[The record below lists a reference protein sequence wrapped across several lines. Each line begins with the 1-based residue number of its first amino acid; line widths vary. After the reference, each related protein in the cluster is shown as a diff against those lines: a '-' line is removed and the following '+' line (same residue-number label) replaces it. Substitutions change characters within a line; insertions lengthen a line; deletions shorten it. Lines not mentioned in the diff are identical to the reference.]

1 MRFIHNYFTG
11 NTIVRRLFICFLVST
26 LFPTILITG
35 LLCLQFDR
43 NYRNNAASQIE
54 ISENLIKAYVDS
66 YCGEI
71 DTITTAPYYHSYFSS
86 RKTINPADENYLTK
100 LNSFQSE
107 MQSLIN
113 LTTYS
118 PSDIQDLIIYSDGQL
133 LYFPK
138 IYNEYRYFRNNL
150 DLEEQPWYIH
160 ALEGNGKSVFTPD
173 RDPSTG
179 KDKILDTSAFYV
191 TRKIRNLR
199 QPDQISLIILNILT
213 KGFEIHMKDIDLLY
227 DSFVVITNEKGELIY
242 SSRPIT
248 YEAFEHIRAGN
259 QFRYEGNHW
268 NCLSGLANDQP
279 LNVRIVF
286 SLDEISRHTRSMI
299 YGAFGIYLVGIVI
312 ALILFY
318 SFNRWIVKSADALQ
332 GTFTQL
338 EQGNLEARCPTV
350 EVDEFNRIGS
360 SVNDVIVKLDEKIK
374 NEYILLIQQ
383 KSLQLSALQSQIQP
397 HFLINTLYCF
407 IALNQIGET
416 KKLNDGFFSLARLL
430 RYVLNKEPVT
440 DIGSECDFLED
451 YLKLQQLR
459 FGERLSYE
467 IDCPDEYRSIRI
479 PRLILQPLVENAVI
493 HGIEPSEQPCIC
505 RIKIQQ
511 EDNILKIVVEDDGV
525 GFDVA
530 NVNQILNE
538 NENVSSRKSSSS
550 VGLPYVKNRLL
561 LSYPESSFTIVCNET
576 TRIEIAIPWSEL
588 LNEHTD
594 R

>member
-1 MRFIHNYFTG
+1 MRFINSFFTG

-35 LLCLQFDR
+35 LLCLRFDR
-43 NYRNNAASQIE
+43 NYRKNAASQIE
-54 ISENLIKAYVDS
+54 ISENLIEAYVDS
-66 YCGEI
+66 YCDVI
-71 DTITTAPYYHSYFSS
+71 DTITTAPYYHNYFSS
-86 RKTINPADENYLTK
+86 KKTINPVDENYLTM

-173 RDPSTG
+173 RDSSN
-179 KDKILDTSAFYV
+179 DNDEILDTSAFYV

-213 KGFEIHMKDIDLLY
+213 KSFEIHMKDIDLLY

-242 SSRPIT
+242 SSHPIT
-248 YEAFEHIRAGN
+248 HEAFEHIQTGN
-259 QFRYEGNHW
+259 QFRYEGNYW
-268 NCLSGLANDQP
+268 NCLAALNNDKA

-286 SLDEISRHTRSMI
+286 SLDEISRHTRSLI
-299 YGAFGIYLVGIVI
+299 YGAFGIYLIGIVI

-318 SFNRWIVKSADALQ
+318 SFNRWIVKSVDALQ
-332 GTFTQL
+332 NTFSKL
-338 EQGNLEARCPTV
+338 EHGDLEARCPTV

-360 SVNDVIVKLDEKIK
+360 SVNDVIIKLDEKIK
-374 NEYILLIQQ
+374 IEYILLIQQ

-416 KKLNDGFFSLARLL
+416 KKLNDGFFGLVRLL

-493 HGIEPSEQPCIC
+493 HGIEPSEHPCIC

-511 EDNILKIVVEDDGV
+511 EDNNLKIVVEDDGV
-525 GFDVA
+525 GFDTE
-530 NVNQILNE
+530 NVNKILIE
-538 NENVSSRKSSSS
+538 NESVSDRNSASS
-550 VGLPYVKNRLL
+550 VGLPYVRSRLL
-561 LSYPESSFTIVCNET
+561 LSYPESSFNIICIET
-576 TRIEIAIPWSEL
+576 TRIEITIPWSEL
-588 LNEHTD
+588 SNEDTD